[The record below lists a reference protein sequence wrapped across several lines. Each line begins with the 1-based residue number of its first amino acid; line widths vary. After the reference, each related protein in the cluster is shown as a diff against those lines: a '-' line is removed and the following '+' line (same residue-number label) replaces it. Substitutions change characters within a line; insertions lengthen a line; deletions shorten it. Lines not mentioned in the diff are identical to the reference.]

1 MAKEKKL
8 SNRAEKILNEI
19 QRKDMVPDS
28 NDNASSSYESLKPSK
43 LKKFSSVKY
52 RQFYKKNQMI
62 SWTAYFLI
70 LIAIILF
77 ILSLGIGYYTQYDN
91 YRDISRSKL
100 PKYSADILATQ
111 KKIKALQEEVLA
123 IDTSIEFELSQIP
136 TFENTDKLLNVMSK
150 LFEDARLKIIKQ
162 DISINK
168 TPVSVTFQL
177 PPVKKPIGASI
188 IFSPIDLNS
197 PSKTIQTKAKADER
211 NLAEKISGKKLN
223 KRVKAKAKKG
233 LKNKGL
239 KNESATA
246 LVKDNFES
254 LLGNIRSME
263 IAKNNSLIKN
273 LPKNI
278 SFVSYHFQ
286 LKGQY
291 LDYFKV
297 RSRLNRIYPYL
308 RIPVEEIVAQE
319 NTSELHIRAIY
330 DIPIQSTK

>member
-19 QRKDMVPDS
+19 QRKDMLPDS

-52 RQFYKKNQMI
+52 RQFYKKNKMI

-70 LIAIILF
+70 LIATILF

-91 YRDISRSKL
+91 YRDISRLKL
-100 PKYSADILATQ
+100 PKYLADILATQ
-111 KKIKALQEEVLA
+111 KKIKVLQEEVLT

-197 PSKTIQTKAKADER
+197 PSKTIQTKAKADDR

-233 LKNKGL
+233 LKN
-239 KNESATA
+239 ESATT